1 MSAVASAPVLRPYQE
16 EAIDAVRA
24 AYSQGIKHSAVVLP
38 TGAGKTVIFSDIARS
53 AVAKG
58 SARVLIVAHRDE
70 LISQAANK
78 LAAVMDPSIIGIVKA
93 ARNDTWA
100 QVVVASV
107 QSLNSKRRR
116 DELGDF
122 DIVIIDEAHHA
133 TARTYRQLFEQ
144 WPSAF
149 FVGFSATLMRT
160 DGAALGDVWDKVV
173 YTRDIGDMIE
183 DGYLVPPRG
192 IRVKVKDLHLDE
204 IRTNRGDFSEG
215 QLGEEMSNAL
225 APQLTAKAYIE
236 HASDRSGILF
246 APTVNSAYE
255 FAEALLE
262 VGITTD
268 VIHGGLKM
276 DERRAILRRL
286 TSGETQVACSCMVLT
301 EGFDEPRVSCAVIA
315 RPTKSAPLYIQMVGR
330 VLRLYPG
337 KTDALILDV
346 VGVTGRTK
354 LATLADLIG
363 SDDAREPK
371 ERPDI
376 IEEFEERGAGEAEET
391 IYADGEAIEAFEID
405 LFGSSSKAWQKTG
418 GGHWFLPTQAGY
430 VFLWPSG
437 DGHYYVC
444 RAGREKTDRLRDEA
458 FRLRQAKA
466 VGEGFSDA
474 LTRKAWRQD
483 DAPATV
489 KQIGLLDRWGI
500 RHDDSVTKGQAA
512 GLLDVY
518 FASKAIDG
526 LKVKR

>member
-1 MSAVASAPVLRPYQE
+1 MHP
-16 EAIDAVRA
+16 
-24 AYSQGIKHSAVVLP
+24 AVVLP
-38 TGAGKTVIFSDIARS
+38 TGAGKTVIFSEIARG

-58 SARVLIVAHRDE
+58 AARVLVIAHRDE
-70 LISQAANK
+70 LITQAANK
-78 LAAVMDPSIIGIVKA
+78 LAAVMDPSVIGIVKA

-100 QVVVASV
+100 QVIVASV

-116 DELGDF
+116 DALGQI

-133 TARTYRQLFEQ
+133 TAPTYRQLFEQ
-144 WPSAF
+144 WPGAF

-160 DGAALGDVWDKVV
+160 DGAALGEVWDKIV

-192 IRVKVKDLHLDE
+192 IRVAVKDLRLDQVA
-204 IRTNRGDFSEG
+204 TNRGDFSEG
-215 QLGEEMSNAL
+215 QLGKEMSNAL
-225 APQLTAKAYIE
+225 APQLTAKAYVE

-268 VIHGGLKM
+268 VIHGNLRM
-276 DERRAILRRL
+276 DERHAILRRL
-286 TSGETQVACSCMVLT
+286 KTGETQVACSCMVLT

-330 VLRLYPG
+330 VLRLFPG
-337 KTDALILDV
+337 KSDALILDV
-346 VGVTGRTK
+346 VGVTGRTT

-363 SDDAREPK
+363 SDGEREPK
-371 ERPDI
+371 ERPDVVE
-376 IEEFEERGAGEAEET
+376 EEFVGEAVEEEYIYEQGEET
-391 IYADGEAIEAFEID
+391 VAFEVD
-405 LFGSSSKAWQKTG
+405 LFGSSSKAWQKTA
-418 GGHWFLPTQAGY
+418 GGHWFLPTQKGY

-444 RAGREKTDRLRDEA
+444 RAGRDNTDRLHEEA
-458 FRLRQAKA
+458 FKLRKAKS

-474 LTRKAWRQD
+474 LTRKAWRD
-483 DAPATV
+483 DQPATAA
-489 KQIGLLDRWGI
+489 QLRTLARWGI
-500 RHDDSVTKGQAA
+500 PNDDTTTKGEAA

-518 FASKAIDG
+518 FASRAIDD
-526 LKVKR
+526 LKQKG